1 VRTLSFVRRS
11 FWLPVAIAA
20 LAGCAKS
27 TPEPLLAEAI
37 GTEPRLGPGAITEE
51 SVINTEAT
59 VVSIDHSTRVVT
71 LRTPDQRLHTLRVGP
86 AVQHLNKVRKGDE
99 VVTTYYEAIAV
110 QVKKPGTAQPGI
122 STDTDAERA
131 AKGRPA
137 GAAAETTNITAR
149 VVKIDRKH
157 RSIDLKGPEGNVL
170 TVDVQDPTHLQNVAV
185 GDLVEVS
192 ITEAMAVQVEKAPKN

>member
-1 VRTLSFVRRS
+1 MSVRPGII
-11 FWLPVAIAA
+11 WLPIAIAA

-27 TPEPLLAEAI
+27 APEPLMAAAV

-59 VVSIDHSTRVVT
+59 VVSIDHATRMVT
-71 LRTPDQRLHTLRVGP
+71 LRTPDQRLHTLRVDASVRNLG
-86 AVQHLNKVRKGDE
+86 KVRKGDE
-99 VVTTYYEAIAV
+99 VVTTYYEAVAV

-122 STDTDAERA
+122 STDTDAERSK
-131 AKGRPA
+131 KGQRPA
-137 GAAAETTNITAR
+137 GVAAETTNVTAR

-157 RSIDLKGPEGNVL
+157 RSIDLRGPEGNVL
-170 TVDVQDPTHLQNVAV
+170 TVDVQDPAHLQNLAV

-192 ITEAMAVQVEKAPKN
+192 ITEAVAVQVEKAPKD